1 MIILGQEDEI
11 MKDKE
16 ELAWDREMAILKSRN
31 LYLGLMHL
39 FSGLSGFYL
48 GKTTANM
55 KEFRIPISTIFL
67 DWNDETESASQ
78 KLEVVHSFEFVV
90 WTSMFALMSAAAHF
104 IILWQWDSYVAD
116 LKRGLNRY
124 RWWEYAISSSLM
136 IVLIAMLFGV
146 YDLISLIF
154 IASINGAMNLFGDVM
169 ELRNAG
175 KAPEDVDWTPFIYG
189 GIAGLYSWVIIFAFM
204 VGSPGVEGAPWFV
217 WAILVTYIVLFCTF
231 PWTMYNQYAQNGRY
245 NNALYPDLKNG
256 GYIAG
261 EKMYGFLS
269 LVAKTMLVWLV
280 ISGSN
285 QPSSSTVYN

>member
-1 MIILGQEDEI
+1 LIILGQEDEI

-16 ELAWDREMAILKSRN
+16 ELAWDREMSILRRRN

-39 FSGLSGFYL
+39 FSGVSGFYL
-48 GKTTANM
+48 GKTVDNM
-55 KEFRIPISTIFL
+55 KNFRIPISTIFL
-67 DWNDETESASQ
+67 DWNTETRTASQ
-78 KLEVVHSFEFVV
+78 DLKEVHSFEFVV
-90 WTSMFALMSAAAHF
+90 WTSMFAFMSAAAHF

-154 IASINGAMNLFGDVM
+154 IASINAAMNLFGDVM

-189 GIAGLYSWVIIFAFM
+189 GIAGLYSWVIIFTFM

-217 WAILVTYIVLFCTF
+217 WAILVTYIILFCTF
-231 PWTMYNQYAQNGRY
+231 PWVMYN
-245 NNALYPDLKNG
+245 
-256 GYIAG
+256 
-261 EKMYGFLS
+261 
-269 LVAKTMLVWLV
+269 
-280 ISGSN
+280 
-285 QPSSSTVYN
+285 